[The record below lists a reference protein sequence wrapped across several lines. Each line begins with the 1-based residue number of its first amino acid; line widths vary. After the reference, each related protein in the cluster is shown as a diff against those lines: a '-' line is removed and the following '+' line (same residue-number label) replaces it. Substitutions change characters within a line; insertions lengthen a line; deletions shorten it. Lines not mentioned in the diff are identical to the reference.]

1 MLKLGNGL
9 GLGSSPKT
17 LIRITWV
24 GEVEEEMEA
33 SSICKHPGS
42 TPRHLKLG
50 I

>member
-24 GEVEEEMEA
+24 GGVEEEM
-33 SSICKHPGS
+33 GGLFNMQ
-42 TPRHLKLG
+42 TPRLHP
-50 I
+50 